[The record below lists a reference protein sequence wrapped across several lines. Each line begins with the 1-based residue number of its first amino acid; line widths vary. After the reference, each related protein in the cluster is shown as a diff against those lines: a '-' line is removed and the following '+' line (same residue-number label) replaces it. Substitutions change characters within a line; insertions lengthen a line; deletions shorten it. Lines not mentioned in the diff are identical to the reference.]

1 MLYRLPPT
9 NSPIADEP
17 ATTPTLF
24 ATLENWFTRFAV
36 PANSSEDFV
45 NKFTPVFAFNPLRI
59 KFINFRAIPLGTPN
73 SVSIAPASPK
83 KVSGS
88 AYAFSSYAFCNL
100 SCNFVSKAMS
110 GSKKAKSK
118 VL

>member
-1 MLYRLPPT
+1 MSEKNREYKF
-9 NSPIADEP
+9 NSK
-17 ATTPTLF
+17 
-24 ATLENWFTRFAV
+24 
-36 PANSSEDFV
+36 EDFV

-73 SVSIAPASPK
+73 SVKLALAPPQI
-83 KVSGS
+83 VSGS

-100 SCNFVSKAMS
+100 SCNLVSKAMS
-110 GSKKAKSK
+110 GNKKAKSK